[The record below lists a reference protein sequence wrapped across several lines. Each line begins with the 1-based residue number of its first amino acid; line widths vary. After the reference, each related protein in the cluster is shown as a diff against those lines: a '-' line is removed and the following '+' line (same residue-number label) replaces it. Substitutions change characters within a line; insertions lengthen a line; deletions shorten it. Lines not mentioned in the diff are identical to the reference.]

1 MPLNLSHHF
10 MKFFFS
16 YFLFLSTSLVIAQNY
31 GSLNGRIIDVQTQQP
46 LVGATILLEDTSYG
60 VVTRKIKP
68 GVFALLAAPFFS
80 WFAIFFSKIR
90 IPLWE
95 KRTPIH
101 LVCS

>member
-1 MPLNLSHHF
+1 

-60 VVTRKIKP
+60 VVTD
-68 GVFALLAAPFFS
+68 
-80 WFAIFFSKIR
+80 
-90 IPLWE
+90 E
-95 KRTPIH
+95 KVI
-101 LVCS
+101 L